1 MKQLAPGITVARM
14 RRPPRGGRGLKR
26 VLGAVETTAGMS
38 PPTRGAWIETAKL
51 SACTLTAAVAPHA
64 GGVD

>member
-1 MKQLAPGITVARM
+1 MR

-26 VLGAVETTAGMS
+26 RMEAVFRCMSPS
-38 PPTRGAWIETAKL
+38 PPTRGAWIETLEGGFVMGA
-51 SACTLTAAVAPHA
+51 AAVAPHA